1 MKKLK
6 GILGQWKISK
16 YYTGKI
22 TRKDI
27 DKDFQKLVE
36 DYYNVNTIKS
46 NETAK

>member
-16 YYTGKI
+16 YYTNKI

-27 DKDFQKLVE
+27 DKAFQKLV
-36 DYYNVNTIKS
+36 NNK
-46 NETAK
+46 TAQ

>member
-16 YYTGKI
+16 YYTNII

-27 DKDFQKLVE
+27 NKAFQKIV
-36 DYYNVNTIKS
+36 K
-46 NETAK
+46 TAQ

>member
-27 DKDFQKLVE
+27 YKAFRKLC
-36 DYYNVNTIKS
+36 K
-46 NETAK
+46 

>member
-16 YYTGKI
+16 YYTNKI

-27 DKDFQKLVE
+27 DKAFEKLV
-36 DYYNVNTIKS
+36 K
-46 NETAK
+46 AAQ

>member
-27 DKDFQKLVE
+27 DKAFQKHINK
-36 DYYNVNTIKS
+36 YNS
-46 NETAK
+46 ND